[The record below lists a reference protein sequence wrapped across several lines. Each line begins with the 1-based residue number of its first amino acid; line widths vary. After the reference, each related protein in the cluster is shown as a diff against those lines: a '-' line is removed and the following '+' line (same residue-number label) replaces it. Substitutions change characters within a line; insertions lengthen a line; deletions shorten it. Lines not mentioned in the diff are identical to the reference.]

1 MTYDMIKRNYDRG
14 LWSAAMVAVAV
25 RKGIIT
31 QAQYDAIISGEDE
44 TADLLEA
51 AAIMGLEPE
60 GE

>member
-1 MTYDMIKRNYDRG
+1 
-14 LWSAAMVAVAV
+14 MVAVAV